1 VIVLKENPPESGNS
15 RDGGLRFNAGI
26 AVGFDESIANLRAC
40 CQIRTYSEAEKIDI
54 LRRHG
59 VQRVKDRENVGT
71 ERSAQR
77 TENFATYTL
86 GIPYGGRADLMPPD
100 MQEMDAGTWACLKL
114 HNSAQRKD
122 GAGCGE
128 IEGNSGYVRLRI
140 LGGTARGGGVRKAIK
155 GYSKKSRLNLRSE
168 LNRVE
173 WNAIDNSKVFMIT
186 LTYEG
191 IPSDGRIVMDDLGAF
206 RRRLDRWSN
215 ERQIDYGAVW
225 IKEFQRRGSVH
236 FHLLVVFSDLV
247 RGDFRFHR
255 DGLIKFVSRAWHEI
269 TGSSDKGLR
278 AGTRVEGVR
287 RSAIGYM
294 MRYMGKDYQKNV
306 PPDFKNVGRFWGFW
320 YKENMSYRYDT
331 VRIDLESAWR
341 LRRILWG
348 LLALRGCSVPVRG
361 KGSRNGVF
369 IYNIDASGIFNQING
384 GDADSLGGLRW

>member
-1 VIVLKENPPESGNS
+1 MIVLKENPPESGNS
-15 RDGGLRFNAGI
+15 RDGGLRFNAGN

-100 MQEMDAGTWACLKL
+100 MQEMDGGTWACLKL

-206 RRRLDRWSN
+206 RRRLDRWSD
-215 ERQIDYGAVW
+215 ERGIDYGAVW

-369 IYNIDASGIFNQING
+369 IYNIDSSGIFNQING

>member
-1 VIVLKENPPESGNS
+1 MIVLKENPLESGRS
-15 RDGGLRFNAGI
+15 RGGGFSVDSN
-26 AVGFDESIANLRAC
+26 GFDESIANLRAC

-100 MQEMDAGTWACLKL
+100 MQEMEAGTWACLKL

-173 WNAIDNSKVFMIT
+173 WKAIDNSKVFMIT

-191 IPSDGRIVMDDLGAF
+191 IPSDGRMVMDDLGAF
-206 RRRLDRWSN
+206 RRRLDRWSD
-215 ERQIDYGAVW
+215 ERGIDYGAVW

-369 IYNIDASGIFNQING
+369 IYNIDSSGIFNQING

>member
-173 WNAIDNSKVFMIT
+173 WKAIDNSKVFMIT

-191 IPSDGRIVMDDLGAF
+191 IPSDGRMVMDDLGAF
-206 RRRLDRWSN
+206 RRRLDRWSD
-215 ERQIDYGAVW
+215 ERGIDYGAVW

-369 IYNIDASGIFNQING
+369 IYNIDSSGIFNQING

>member
-1 VIVLKENPPESGNS
+1 
-15 RDGGLRFNAGI
+15 
-26 AVGFDESIANLRAC
+26 
-40 CQIRTYSEAEKIDI
+40 
-54 LRRHG
+54 
-59 VQRVKDRENVGT
+59 
-71 ERSAQR
+71 
-77 TENFATYTL
+77 
-86 GIPYGGRADLMPPD
+86 
-100 MQEMDAGTWACLKL
+100 
-114 HNSAQRKD
+114 
-122 GAGCGE
+122 
-128 IEGNSGYVRLRI
+128 
-140 LGGTARGGGVRKAIK
+140 
-155 GYSKKSRLNLRSE
+155 
-168 LNRVE
+168 VE
-173 WNAIDNSKVFMIT
+173 WKAIDNSKVFMIT

-191 IPSDGRIVMDDLGAF
+191 IPSDGRMVMDDLGAF
-206 RRRLDRWSN
+206 RRRLDRWSD
-215 ERQIDYGAVW
+215 ERGIDYGAVW

-369 IYNIDASGIFNQING
+369 IYNIDSSGIFNQING

>member
-191 IPSDGRIVMDDLGAF
+191 IPSDGRMVMDDLGAF
-206 RRRLDRWSN
+206 RRRLDRWSD
-215 ERQIDYGAVW
+215 ERGIDYGAVW

-369 IYNIDASGIFNQING
+369 IYNIDSSGIFNQING

>member
-1 VIVLKENPPESGNS
+1 MIVLKENPLESGRS
-15 RDGGLRFNAGI
+15 RGGGFSVDSN
-26 AVGFDESIANLRAC
+26 GFDESIANLRAC

-71 ERSAQR
+71 ERCAQR

-191 IPSDGRIVMDDLGAF
+191 IPSDGREVMEDLGAF
-206 RRRLDRWSN
+206 RRRLDRWSD
-215 ERQIDYGAVW
+215 ERGIDYGAVW

-236 FHLLVVFSDLV
+236 FHLLVVFSELL

-361 KGSRNGVF
+361 KGSRKGVF
-369 IYNIDASGIFNQING
+369 IYNIDSSGIFNQING
-384 GDADSLGGLRW
+384 GDGDSLGGLRW

>member
-191 IPSDGRIVMDDLGAF
+191 IPSDGRMVMDDLGAF
-206 RRRLDRWSN
+206 RRRLDRWSD
-215 ERQIDYGAVW
+215 ERGIDYGAVW

-361 KGSRNGVF
+361 TGSRNGVF
-369 IYNIDASGIFNQING
+369 IYNIDSSGIFNQING

>member
-1 VIVLKENPPESGNS
+1 MIVLKENPLESGRS
-15 RDGGLRFNAGI
+15 RGGGLSGDSN
-26 AVGFDESIANLRAC
+26 GFDESIANLRAC
-40 CQIRTYSEAEKIDI
+40 CQIRTYSEAEKNDI
-54 LRRHG
+54 LREHG
-59 VQRVKDRENVGT
+59 IQRVKDAKSIGT

-77 TENFATYTL
+77 TENVATYTL
-86 GIPYGGRADLMPPD
+86 GVPYGGRADLMPPD
-100 MQEMDAGTWACLKL
+100 MQEIDAGTWACLKL

-140 LGGTARGGGVRKAIK
+140 LGGKARGGGVRKAIK

-191 IPSDGRIVMDDLGAF
+191 IPSDGREVMKDLGAF
-206 RRRLDRWSN
+206 RRRLDRWSD
-215 ERQIDYGAVW
+215 ERSIDYGAVW

-236 FHLLVVFSDLV
+236 FHLLIVFSDLL

-255 DGLIKFVSRAWHEI
+255 DALIKFVSGAWHEI

-341 LRRILWG
+341 LRRVLWG

-369 IYNIDASGIFNQING
+369 IYNIDSSGIFNQING

>member
-1 VIVLKENPPESGNS
+1 MIVLKENPPESGNS
-15 RDGGLRFNAGI
+15 RDGGLRFNAGN

-140 LGGTARGGGVRKAIK
+140 LGGTARGGGIRKAIK

-191 IPSDGRIVMDDLGAF
+191 IPSDGREVMEDLGAF
-206 RRRLDRWSN
+206 RRRLDRWSD
-215 ERQIDYGAVW
+215 ERSIDYGAVW

-236 FHLLVVFSDLV
+236 FHLLIVFSDLL

-361 KGSRNGVF
+361 KGSRKGVF
-369 IYNIDASGIFNQING
+369 IYNIDSSGIFNQING
-384 GDADSLGGLRW
+384 GDGDSLGGLRW

>member
-1 VIVLKENPPESGNS
+1 MIVLKENPLESGRS
-15 RDGGLRFNAGI
+15 RGGGFSVDSN
-26 AVGFDESIANLRAC
+26 GFDESIANLRAC

-100 MQEMDAGTWACLKL
+100 MQEMEAGTWACLKL

-191 IPSDGRIVMDDLGAF
+191 IPSDGRMVMDDLGAF
-206 RRRLDRWSN
+206 RRRLDRWSD
-215 ERQIDYGAVW
+215 ERGIDYGAVW

-369 IYNIDASGIFNQING
+369 IYNIDSSGIFNQING

>member
-1 VIVLKENPPESGNS
+1 MIVLKENPPESGNS
-15 RDGGLRFNAGI
+15 RDGGLRFNAGN

-100 MQEMDAGTWACLKL
+100 MQEMDSGTWACLKL

-186 LTYEG
+186 LTYES
-191 IPSDGRIVMDDLGAF
+191 IPGDGREVMADLGAF
-206 RRRLDRWSN
+206 RRRLDRWTD

-236 FHLLVVFSDLV
+236 FHLLVVFSDLL
-247 RGDFRFHR
+247 RGDYRFHLR
-255 DGLIKFVSRAWHEI
+255 AMIGFVSLAWHEI
-269 TGSSDKGLR
+269 TGSSEKGLR

-384 GDADSLGGLRW
+384 GDADALGGLKW

>member
-1 VIVLKENPPESGNS
+1 MIVLKENPPESGNS

-191 IPSDGRIVMDDLGAF
+191 IPSDGREVMGDLGAF
-206 RRRLDRWSN
+206 RRRLDRWSD
-215 ERQIDYGAVW
+215 ERGIEYGAVW
-225 IKEFQRRGSVH
+225 IKEFQRRGAVH
-236 FHLLVVFSDLV
+236 FHLLVVFSELL

-255 DGLIKFVSRAWHEI
+255 DGLIKFVSRSWHEI

-278 AGTRVEGVR
+278 AGTRVEGVG

-369 IYNIDASGIFNQING
+369 IYNIDSSGIFNQING

>member
-1 VIVLKENPPESGNS
+1 MIVLKENPLESGRS
-15 RDGGLRFNAGI
+15 RGGGFSVDSN
-26 AVGFDESIANLRAC
+26 GFDESIANLRAC

-71 ERSAQR
+71 ERCAQR

-100 MQEMDAGTWACLKL
+100 MQEMEAGTWACLKL

-173 WNAIDNSKVFMIT
+173 WKAIDNSKVFMIT

-191 IPSDGRIVMDDLGAF
+191 IPSDGREVMEDLGAF
-206 RRRLDRWSN
+206 RRRLDRWSD
-215 ERQIDYGAVW
+215 ERGIDYGAVW

-361 KGSRNGVF
+361 KGSRKGVF
-369 IYNIDASGIFNQING
+369 IYNIDSSGIFNQING
-384 GDADSLGGLRW
+384 GDGDSLGGLRW

>member
-1 VIVLKENPPESGNS
+1 VIVLKENPPESGCS
-15 RDGGLRFNAGI
+15 RDGGLSGNAGVC
-26 AVGFDESIANLRAC
+26 VGFDESIANLRAC
-40 CQIRTYSEAEKIDI
+40 CQIRTYSEAEKVDI
-54 LRRHG
+54 LRGHG
-59 VQRVKDRENVGT
+59 IQRVKDAKSIGT

-77 TENFATYTL
+77 TENVATYTL

-140 LGGTARGGGVRKAIK
+140 LGGKARGGGVRKAIK

-191 IPSDGRIVMDDLGAF
+191 IPSDGREVMEDLGAF
-206 RRRLDRWSN
+206 RRRLDRWSD
-215 ERQIDYGAVW
+215 ERSIDYGAVW

-236 FHLLVVFSDLV
+236 FHLLIVFSDLL

-255 DGLIKFVSRAWHEI
+255 DELIKFVSRSWHEI

-320 YKENMSYRYDT
+320 YKENMIYRYDT

-369 IYNIDASGIFNQING
+369 IYNIDSSGIFEQIHG

>member
-15 RDGGLRFNAGI
+15 RDGGLRFNAGN

>member
-1 VIVLKENPPESGNS
+1 VIVLKENPLESGRS
-15 RDGGLRFNAGI
+15 RGGGFSVDSN
-26 AVGFDESIANLRAC
+26 GFDESIANLRAC

-100 MQEMDAGTWACLKL
+100 MQEMEAGTWACLKL

-173 WNAIDNSKVFMIT
+173 WKAIDNSKVFMIT

-191 IPSDGRIVMDDLGAF
+191 IPSDGRMVMDDLGAF
-206 RRRLDRWSN
+206 RRRLDRWSD
-215 ERQIDYGAVW
+215 ERGIDYGAVW

-369 IYNIDASGIFNQING
+369 IYNIDSSGIFNQING

>member
-1 VIVLKENPPESGNS
+1 MIVLKENPPESCNS
-15 RDGGLRFNAGI
+15 RDGGLRFNAGN

-100 MQEMDAGTWACLKL
+100 MQEMEAGTWACLKL

-173 WNAIDNSKVFMIT
+173 WKAIDNSKVFMIT

-191 IPSDGRIVMDDLGAF
+191 IPSDGRMVMDDLGAF
-206 RRRLDRWSN
+206 RRRLDRWSD
-215 ERQIDYGAVW
+215 ERGIDYGAVW

-361 KGSRNGVF
+361 KGSRKGVF
-369 IYNIDASGIFNQING
+369 IYNIDSSGIFNQING
-384 GDADSLGGLRW
+384 GDGDSLGGLRW

>member
-1 VIVLKENPPESGNS
+1 MIVLKENPLESGRS
-15 RDGGLRFNAGI
+15 RGGGFSVDSN
-26 AVGFDESIANLRAC
+26 GFDESIANLRAC

-100 MQEMDAGTWACLKL
+100 MQEMDGGTWACLKL

-191 IPSDGRIVMDDLGAF
+191 IPSDGRMVMDDLGAF
-206 RRRLDRWSN
+206 RRRLDRWSD
-215 ERQIDYGAVW
+215 ERGIDYGAVW

-369 IYNIDASGIFNQING
+369 IYNIDSSGIFNQING

>member
-1 VIVLKENPPESGNS
+1 VIVLKENPLESGRS
-15 RDGGLRFNAGI
+15 RGGGFSVDSN
-26 AVGFDESIANLRAC
+26 GFDESIANLRAC

-59 VQRVKDRENVGT
+59 VQRVKDRESVGT

-140 LGGTARGGGVRKAIK
+140 LGGTARGRGVRKAIK

-191 IPSDGRIVMDDLGAF
+191 IPSDGREVMEDLGAF
-206 RRRLDRWSN
+206 RRRLDRWSD
-215 ERQIDYGAVW
+215 ERGIDYGAVW

-236 FHLLVVFSDLV
+236 FHLLVVFSDLL

-269 TGSSDKGLR
+269 SGSSDKGLR

-320 YKENMSYRYDT
+320 YKQNMSYRYDT